1 MLSGEDRGEADEP
14 FQAPNSNLAVDIP
27 AESQHLVESSKNTST
42 QQSNSPESPA
52 SPEADREPRLL
63 SPDLHNNFSPAQGQD
78 INLSWS
84 ASSDNQLGS
93 PGSTSDRVFPIR
105 SVVSVDSTQ
114 TPYLLTARNSADG
127 HDYFPP
133 GVVAQSFSGPDIAGG
148 PLKHRHT
155 QPLSDDGKPTPRT
168 RNQDSRLSNG
178 RSRADRK
185 ASTSTTHGETDRY
198 GGGGRMHL
206 FDTASE
212 KSNERADSVSISG
225 GETLPSRISSSLGSR
240 TPADQDNY
248 PELMTARFKHIVTT
262 EGHAIITG
270 RDGETLQRCED
281 EP

>member
-1 MLSGEDRGEADEP
+1 MLSGEDGREADKP
-14 FQAPNSNLAVDIP
+14 SKAPNSTLVVDIP
-27 AESQHLVESSKNTST
+27 TESQPLVESSKNTST
-42 QQSNSPESPA
+42 QSNSPEGPA
-52 SPEADREPRLL
+52 SPEADLKPRLL
-63 SPDLHNNFSPAQGQD
+63 SSDLHNDFSPVQGQD
-78 INLSWS
+78 INSSWS

-114 TPYLLTARNSADG
+114 TPYLLTARNSGDG

-178 RSRADRK
+178 RSRADRE
-185 ASTSTTHGETDRY
+185 ASTSTTHSETDRY

-206 FDTASE
+206 FDIASE

-225 GETLPSRISSSLGSR
+225 GGTARSRVSSSLGSR

-248 PELMTARFKHIVTT
+248 PGLMTARFKHIVTT